1 MKRLLAALAFSA
13 LALTACGSKEPPS
26 QPYIESQ
33 EDMEYA
39 EDEFIKMYDERVIEN
54 GRPEFT
60 SDIVGRDVVIDTAK
74 SVCGI
79 FDVSGVNDDSI
90 NRIIVVV
97 EYNGMP
103 PEAWA
108 PLVAG
113 ATFYICPEHYPSLK
127 DWNNNGT

>member
-1 MKRLLAALAFSA
+1 MKKLIAALALSA
-13 LALTACGSKEPPS
+13 LALTACGSEEPPS
-26 QPYIESQ
+26 EPYVETQ
-33 EDMEYA
+33 DVEYA

-54 GRPEFT
+54 GRSDFT
-60 SDIVGRDVVIDTAK
+60 SDVVGRDVVLDTARA
-74 SVCGI
+74 VCGI

-103 PEAWA
+103 SEAWA

-127 DWNNNGT
+127 DWNNR